1 MNSRRFGR
9 ILLVILVFGILL
21 ALFLIVPRFGQA
33 IWSFDREVSETEKTL
48 RTQVVECAEQW
59 LGCNEKDGSHKEI
72 IDLYNSHPPLARGY
86 AVTYDDEWCS
96 TYVSAV
102 AIQTELTHLIP
113 TECGCE
119 PQIELFEAIDAWVE
133 ADDYIPLPGDVI
145 YYHWNCFA
153 FDDCTDWADHVG
165 IVVGTWN
172 GWIKVIEGNRRE
184 DVSYRYIRINDRQIR
199 GYGTPNYG

>member
-1 MNSRRFGR
+1 MNSRKFGR
-9 ILLVILVFGILL
+9 ILLVIVIFGIPL
-21 ALFLIVPRFGQA
+21 ALFLIVPRLGQA
-33 IWSFDREVSETEKTL
+33 VWGFDREVSQEEALL
-48 RTQVVECAEQW
+48 RTQVVACAEQW
-59 LGCNEKDGSHKEI
+59 LGCKEEDGSHKQI

-86 AVTYDDEWCS
+86 AVKYEDEWCA

-102 AIQTELTHLIP
+102 AIQTELTDIIP

-119 PQIELFEAIDAWVE
+119 PQIELFEALHAWVE
-133 ADDYIPLPGDVI
+133 ADDYVPLPGDVI
-145 YYHWNCFA
+145 YYHWNCFSL
-153 FDDCTDWADHVG
+153 DDCTDRADHVG

-184 DVSYRYIRINDRQIR
+184 DVSCRYIRINDRQIR